1 MNLNLPRKI
10 DFEEHLHHYKSQHES
25 PGCKITH
32 MIGIPMIA
40 ISFLV
45 LPFNRKAFIQ
55 LQLGG
60 WALQF
65 IGHFLFEKNK
75 PVFMRESNPLTIG
88 SALVFCAQEWKNAF
102 KKSFN
107 GKKG

>member
-1 MNLNLPRKI
+1 MNLPSRIK
-10 DFEEHLHHYKSQHES
+10 FERHLHRYKSQHDT
-25 PGCKITH
+25 PGCKLTH

-45 LPFNRKAFIQ
+45 LPFNRKAFFQ
-55 LQLGG
+55 LQAGG

-75 PVFMRESNPLTIG
+75 PVFMQESNPFTIA
-88 SALVFCAQEWKNAF
+88 SALVFCTQEWK
-102 KKSFN
+102 KLL
-107 GKKG
+107 KGEKL